1 MASDKSTGRF
11 TPKADKTP
19 TKGTAKGTVNG
30 PAQGPL
36 KDPVGPTTGR
46 YTPPTARQNAKL
58 LESPPWLAPVMFALF
73 FVGLATIVLNLT
85 EVLPGASNNWYTL
98 GGLGVILLGFLAATK
113 LH

>member
-11 TPKADKTP
+11 TPKTEKTP
-19 TKGTAKGTVNG
+19 VTG
-30 PAQGPL
+30 PV
-36 KDPVGPTTGR
+36 KDPVKDPTSLTTGR
-46 YTPPTARQNAKL
+46 YTPPTARQNAKA

-73 FVGLATIVLNLT
+73 FIGLATIVLNLT

>member
-11 TPKADKTP
+11 TPKTDKTP
-19 TKGTAKGTVNG
+19 VKGPVKGPV
-30 PAQGPL
+30 
-36 KDPVGPTTGR
+36 KDPVGPATGR

-73 FVGLATIVLNLT
+73 FIGLATIVLNLT